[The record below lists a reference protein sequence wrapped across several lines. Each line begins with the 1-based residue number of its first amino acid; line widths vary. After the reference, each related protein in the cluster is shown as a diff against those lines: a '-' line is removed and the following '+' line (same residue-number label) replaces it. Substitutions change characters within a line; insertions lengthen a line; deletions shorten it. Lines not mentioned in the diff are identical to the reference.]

1 MRGRTFPWMTWPAR
15 LGHCVEYSLPQ
26 CPSGGHSL
34 SNSSRQRL
42 LGSEGGCV
50 GTVDALSG
58 QLIKLKKNDTE
69 SGGAHH
75 HIDLG
80 LVISVDGDVIK
91 LIAPAAEATE
101 GWSEAAE

>member
-1 MRGRTFPWMTWPAR
+1 M
-15 LGHCVEYSLPQ
+15 
-26 CPSGGHSL
+26 